1 MAIDLKVITMM
12 IMKIIPDN
20 PHEIVTMFWHH
31 GILNGLDHLIITAAR
46 SIVSIILLLLFHI
59 TEGET

>member
-1 MAIDLKVITMM
+1 MM
-12 IMKIIPDN
+12 IMKIVSDN